1 MKRNDDTPA
10 SFEHELSTMLRQT
23 GEGFEPD
30 PLRLA
35 EGGLRRG
42 RTRVFRRRAGIV
54 AGAASVALLSVGAVQ
69 LTGGGQTTPVA
80 DSPPENSEE
89 MIETLSSM
97 LPEGVEVLSS
107 EAESPRG
114 LETPS
119 IFLTLRDTVPGEVTL
134 GVTLHRWAT
143 EDFRVEAGCVV
154 PDEPRYRCSQEDL
167 DDGSVLTHLRWDW
180 HGMEDMP
187 DMTTWNTTLEKEGSF
202 EDVPSVRSVS
212 VDLEKDLS
220 RLGDAD
226 SYEPLLDEDQLTAI
240 AMAPVWQQV
249 FDLVDDTQGAPGE
262 DYFDPEMVN
271 VAPEVLRDLFRD
283 LAPGRLTVTDDV
295 REEEEGPGE
304 AYLVVDDGDGPA
316 YVSIQLWASY
326 EPYEPYDPSMEGY
339 FDSWDDLDLTPEE
352 REALEEF
359 GCANE
364 RVDDATHVE
373 LCDLGPSEGD
383 PAGIWSASLVFSD
396 GGMLDITVS
405 NMPGLEDD
413 DSVSRPDSPLT
424 MEELREL
431 VVAPEWRDLFE

>member
-69 LTGGGQTTPVA
+69 LTGGGQGTPVA
-80 DSPPENSEE
+80 ATPENSEE
-89 MIETLSSM
+89 MIETLSAM
-97 LPEGVEVLSS
+97 LPEGVEVTSS

-119 IFLTLRDTVPGEVTL
+119 IHLTLRDSVPGEVTL
-134 GVTLHRWAT
+134 GVTLHRWAI

-154 PDEPRYRCSQEDL
+154 PDEPGYHCSQQDL

-187 DMTTWNTTLEKEGSF
+187 DMTTWNATLEKEGPF
-202 EDVPSVRSVS
+202 EDVPSMRSVS
-212 VDLEKDLS
+212 VDLDKDLS
-220 RLGDAD
+220 RIADPD
-226 SYEPLLDEDQLTAI
+226 SYQPLLDEDQLAAI
-240 AMAPVWQQV
+240 ATAPVWQQV
-249 FDLVDDTQGAPGE
+249 FDLVDDTQGAPA
-262 DYFDPEMVN
+262 DDDFDPEMVN

-283 LAPGRLTVTDDV
+283 LAPERLTVTDGV
-295 REEEEGPGE
+295 WEEEEAPGE
-304 AYLVVDDGDGPA
+304 VSLVVDDGDGPA
-316 YVSIQLWASY
+316 YVSILLWASY
-326 EPYEPYDPSMEGY
+326 EPYEPYDPGMGY
-339 FDSWDDLDLTPEE
+339 FDSWDDVELSEEE
-352 REALEEF
+352 RAVLDELDD
-359 GCANE
+359 CRNE
-364 RVDDATHVE
+364 PVDDGTDIR

-383 PAGIWSASLVFSD
+383 PTGIWSASVVFPD
-396 GGMLDITVS
+396 GGMVDITVT

-413 DSVSRPDSPLT
+413 DVVSRPDSPLT
-424 MEELREL
+424 MEELREIVL
-431 VVAPEWRDLFE
+431 APEWRDLFE